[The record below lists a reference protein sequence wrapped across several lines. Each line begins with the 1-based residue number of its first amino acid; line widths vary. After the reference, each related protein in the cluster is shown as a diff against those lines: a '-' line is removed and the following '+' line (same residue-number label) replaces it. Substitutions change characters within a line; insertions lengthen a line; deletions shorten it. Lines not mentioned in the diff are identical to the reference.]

1 MNIFQIA
8 RLPYEFA
15 RAFAGGV
22 ALGLEICYPM
32 AKPPSLEYDAAEQL
46 AYADLEAAYER
57 EAKDAQQI
65 LADAEAEREVWEP
78 WYLPA
83 WAREAARK
91 TSPVD
96 GEAEPC
102 VVAGPPAGERPSPD
116 SAILPAPGEGHPNV
130 NQRRMHAAAAYGLR
144 EWLDGESC
152 TAPTYF
158 ASIVNDLEQFS
169 K

>member
-1 MNIFQIA
+1 MNLFQIA
-8 RLPYEFA
+8 RLPYDFA

-46 AYADLEAAYER
+46 LD
-57 EAKDAQQI
+57 I
-65 LADAEAEREVWEP
+65 EAEYEVLEP

-83 WAREAARK
+83 WAREAALK

-144 EWLDGESC
+144 EWLDGERCS
-152 TAPTYF
+152 APTYF